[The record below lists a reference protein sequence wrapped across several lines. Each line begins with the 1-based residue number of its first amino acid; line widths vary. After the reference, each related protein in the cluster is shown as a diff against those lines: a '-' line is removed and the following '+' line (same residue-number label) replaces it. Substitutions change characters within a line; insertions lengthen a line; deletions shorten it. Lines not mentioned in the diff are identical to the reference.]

1 MPFLQEKTVKKMR
14 ILIAAQWTAG
24 RPAAAILDW
33 IPGRVWQAIDAAS
46 ATHVVRRSVGVKKS

>member
-46 ATHVVRRSVGVKKS
+46 ATRVRGD